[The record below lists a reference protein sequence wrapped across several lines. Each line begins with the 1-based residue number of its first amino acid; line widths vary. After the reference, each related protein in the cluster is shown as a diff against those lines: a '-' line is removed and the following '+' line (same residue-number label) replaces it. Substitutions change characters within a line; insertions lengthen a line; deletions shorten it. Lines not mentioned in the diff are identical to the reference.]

1 MKRLAVTILWSTILI
16 VATASA
22 ETRPIRVLLLDGQS
36 AGPYHNWQLTT
47 PVLKKELEDTGRF
60 RVTIATSPQSGGDF
74 SSFKPE
80 FSEYQVIVFNYDAP
94 DWPADLRSQFEH
106 YIENGGGLVIVHAA
120 DNAFPN
126 WPAFNLMAGIGGWR
140 ARNESAGPLWYF
152 KDGKLVSDTSPG
164 SAGSHGNRLPFQIE
178 TRVPEHP
185 IVKGL
190 PPVWMHAADELYASL
205 RGPGKDMTVL
215 ATAHSDPN
223 NKGTGRD
230 EPMLMVLNYGRGRIF
245 HTTLGHDV
253 AALSDVGFITTFQR
267 GTEWAATG
275 NVTQKM
281 PAGFPT
287 ADTVSFRVDIAE
299 MDPAFVKGQ
308 VAVSGGSGSKGSPA
322 PPPQPSSESLGI
334 FESQSDVG
342 SVTPPGTLVYEP
354 AAHTYT
360 ITAAGA
366 NLWSTV
372 DAFHFAWKKVSGNIS
387 LTADIDFPI
396 KTGNP
401 NPHRK
406 ALLMF
411 RQSLDADG
419 VYVDAA
425 QHGSGLTAL
434 QYRLA
439 EGATT
444 QDIELD
450 LSSPKRL
457 RLEKRGDTITM
468 FLSMGGE
475 PLHQVGSS
483 IKLHLNEPFYVGL
496 GVCSHD
502 VKAVE
507 KAVFSN
513 VELKALASGTADN
526 LALYSTLQTIGT
538 EDNSRRAMVYTTRGR
553 FEAPNWTKDGNTLL
567 FNQDGKIMKIPAAGG
582 TPDSVNTGAATRCN
596 GSHGLS
602 SDGKWLAISC
612 SMPEKPESRIYVVP
626 SSGGPP
632 RLITEHPNSY
642 WHSWSP
648 EGKTIVFTRP
658 DHGSLNIYAISAE
671 GGEERA
677 LTAGNGISDDPDYS
691 PDGKYIYFNSDRSG
705 SMQIWRMRPDG
716 GVPEQV
722 TSDDLVN
729 WTPHISPDGKSMVFL
744 SYEKGVT
751 GHPANKDVVL
761 RIMSM
766 DDKKVRVLVNI
777 VGGSGTINVPS
788 WAPDS
793 HHLAF
798 VTYQMLPA
806 EEDEATS
813 EGSPQHKMEI
823 YAGAR

>member
-1 MKRLAVTILWSTILI
+1 MKRLAFTILWSTLF
-16 VATASA
+16 VASSSA
-22 ETRPIRVLLLDGQS
+22 ETGPIRVLLLDGQS
-36 AGPYHNWQLTT
+36 AGAYHNWRLTT
-47 PVLKKELEDTGRF
+47 TVLKKELEDSGRF
-60 RVTIATSPQSGGDF
+60 RVTVATSPQFGSDF
-74 SSFKPE
+74 SSFMPE
-80 FSEYQVIVFNYDAP
+80 FSKYQVIVFNYDGP
-94 DWPADLRSQFEH
+94 DWPADLRLQFVH
-106 YIENGGGLVIVHAA
+106 YIEDGGGLVIVHAA

-126 WPAFNLMAGIGGWR
+126 WPAFNQMTGVGGWR
-140 ARNESAGPLWYF
+140 DRNEKAGPLWYF
-152 KDGKLVSDTSPG
+152 KDGKLVSDTSLG

-185 IVKGL
+185 IMKGL
-190 PPVWMHAADELYASL
+190 PHVWMHAADELYATL

-275 NVTQKM
+275 KVTQKV

-299 MDPAFVKGQ
+299 MDPAFTKGP
-308 VAVSGGSGSKGSPA
+308 VTTSGGSGSKGSPA
-322 PPPQPSSESLGI
+322 PESFGI
-334 FESQSDVG
+334 FEGQSDVG
-342 SVTPPGTLVYEP
+342 SVTPPGNLAYDP
-354 AAHTYT
+354 IAGTYT
-360 ITAAGA
+360 IVAAGA

-372 DAFHFAWKKVSGNIS
+372 DGFHFVWKKVSGDVS
-387 LTADIDFPI
+387 LAADIDFPI

-411 RQSLDADG
+411 RQSLDAGG

-439 EGATT
+439 HDATT

-450 LSSPKRL
+450 ISSPKRL
-457 RLEKRGDTITM
+457 RLEKRGDTVTM
-468 FLSMGGE
+468 FLSMGNE

-483 IKLHLNEPFYVGL
+483 IKLQLREPFYVGL

-502 VKAVE
+502 VKTVE
-507 KAVFSN
+507 KAIFSN
-513 VELKALASGTADN
+513 VELKTLPPARPGN

-553 FEAPNWTKDGNTLL
+553 FEAPNWTKDGSTLI
-567 FNQDGKIMKIPAAGG
+567 FNQDGKIMKISATGG
-582 TPDSVNTGAATRCN
+582 TPDAVDIGAAIRCN

-602 SDGKWLAISC
+602 PDGKWLAISC
-612 SMPEKPESRIYVVP
+612 GMPEKPESHIYIVP
-626 SSGGPP
+626 SQGGTP
-632 RLITEHPNSY
+632 RLVTEHPNSY

-648 EGKTIVFTRP
+648 DGKTLVFTRP
-658 DHGSLNIYAISAE
+658 DHGSLNIYAIPAE

-677 LTAGNGISDDPDYS
+677 LTTGMGVSDDPDYS
-691 PDGKYIYFNSDRSG
+691 PDGKWIYFNSDRSG
-705 SMQIWRMRPDG
+705 TMQIWRMYPDG
-716 GVPEQV
+716 SNPEQV
-722 TSDDLVN
+722 TSDDMVN
-729 WTPHISPDGKSMVFL
+729 WTPHVSPDGKSMVFL

-761 RIMSM
+761 RVMSLN
-766 DDKKVRVLVNI
+766 DIKVMVLVNI

-798 VTYQMLPA
+798 VSYQMLPA
-806 EEDEATS
+806 DDEQGMKEDASQSRT
-813 EGSPQHKMEI
+813 EI
-823 YAGAR
+823 SARTR

>member
-1 MKRLAVTILWSTILI
+1 LFERGEVRVKRLAFTALWSTILFA
-16 VATASA
+16 ATACAATDS
-22 ETRPIRVLLLDGQS
+22 IRVLLIDGQS
-36 AGPYHNWQLTT
+36 AGAYHNWPLTT
-47 PVLKKELEDTGRF
+47 QVLKRELEDTGRF
-60 RVTIATSPQSGGDF
+60 RVSVATSPQSGGAF
-74 SSFKPE
+74 STFLPE
-80 FSEYQVIVFNYDAP
+80 FNKYQVVVFNYDGP
-94 DWPADLRSQFEH
+94 DWPANLRLQFEH
-106 YIENGGGLVIVHAA
+106 YMENGGGLVIVHAA
-120 DNAFPN
+120 DNSFPN
-126 WPAFNLMAGIGGWR
+126 WPAFNQMTGIGGWR
-140 ARNESAGPLWYF
+140 NRNETSGPLWYF

-164 SAGSHGNRLPFQIE
+164 PAGSHGNRLPFRIE
-178 TRVPEHP
+178 TREPEQP
-185 IVKGL
+185 IMKGL
-190 PPVWMHAADELYASL
+190 PHVWTHSADELYATL
-205 RGPGKDMTVL
+205 RGPGKNMTVL

-230 EPMLMVLNYGRGRIF
+230 EPMLMVLTYGKGRIF
-245 HTTLGHDV
+245 HTTLGHDA
-253 AALSDVGFITTFQR
+253 AALSDVGFMTTFQR

-275 NVTQKM
+275 KVTQQV

-299 MDPAFVKGQ
+299 MDPSFAKGQ
-308 VAVSGGSGSKGSPA
+308 TTVSPGSGTRGSAVSL
-322 PPPQPSSESLGI
+322 PPPGSESLGV
-334 FESQSDVG
+334 FEGQSDVG
-342 SVTPPGTLVYEP
+342 SVTPAGTLVYDP

-366 NLWSTV
+366 NLWSTI
-372 DAFHFAWKKVSGNIS
+372 DAFHFVWKKVSGDVS
-387 LTADIDFPI
+387 LTANIDFPD
-396 KTGNP
+396 KTGSP
-401 NPHRK
+401 DPHRK

-419 VYVDAA
+419 VYADAA

-434 QYRLA
+434 QYRSSQ
-439 EGATT
+439 GATT

-450 LSSPKRL
+450 ISSPKRL

-468 FLSMGGE
+468 FLSIGSE

-483 IKLHLNEPFYVGL
+483 IKLPLQEPFYVGL

-502 VKAVE
+502 VKVVE
-507 KAVFSN
+507 KAFFSN
-513 VELKALASGTADN
+513 VELKALPPGKSDN

-538 EDNSRRAMVYTTRGR
+538 EDNSRRAMVYTTRSR

-582 TPDSVNTGAATRCN
+582 TPDSVNVGAATRCN

-602 SDGKWLAISC
+602 PDGKWLAITC
-612 SMPEKPESRIYVVP
+612 SMPDKPESRIYIVP
-626 SSGGPP
+626 SNGGAPH
-632 RLITEHPNSY
+632 LITEHPNSY

-648 EGKTIVFTRP
+648 DGKTIVFTRP

-677 LTAGNGISDDPDYS
+677 LTSGNGVSDDPDYA
-691 PDGKYIYFNSDRSG
+691 PDGKYIYFNSDRG
-705 SMQIWRMRPDG
+705 GTMQIWRMHPDG
-716 GVPEQV
+716 SGSEQV

-751 GHPANKDVVL
+751 GHPANKDVAL
-761 RIMSM
+761 RVMSM
-766 DDKKVRVLVNI
+766 DDKKVRVLVNL

-798 VTYQMLPA
+798 VSYQMLPA
-806 EEDEATS
+806 DEEGGNE
-813 EGSPQHKMEI
+813 
-823 YAGAR
+823 

>member
-1 MKRLAVTILWSTILI
+1 MTRLAFIILWNTVFFVTTLSA
-16 VATASA
+16 ATSQ
-22 ETRPIRVLLLDGQS
+22 IRVLLLDGHS

-47 PVLKKELEDTGRF
+47 PVLKKELEDSGRF
-60 RVTIATSPQSGGDF
+60 QVTVTTAPQSDGDF
-74 SSFKPE
+74 SSFRPK
-80 FSEYQVIVFNYDAP
+80 FNEYQVIVFNYDAP
-94 DWPADLRSQFEH
+94 DWPADLRLQFEH
-106 YIENGGGLVIVHAA
+106 YIENGGGLVIVHAS

-126 WPAFNLMAGIGGWR
+126 WPAFNQMAGIGGWR
-140 ARNESAGPLWYF
+140 NRNETSGPLWYF

-164 SAGSHGNRLPFQIE
+164 SAGSHGNRLPFRVE

-185 IVKGL
+185 IMKGL
-190 PPVWMHAADELYASL
+190 PPVWMHASDELYATL
-205 RGPGKDMTVL
+205 RGPGKNMTVL

-230 EPMLMVLNYGRGRIF
+230 EPMLMVLSYGKGRIF

-275 NVTQKM
+275 KVTQKV
-281 PAGFPT
+281 PTGFPT
-287 ADTVSFRVDIAE
+287 ADTVSIRVDLAE
-299 MDPAFVKGQ
+299 MDPAFAKGQ
-308 VAVSGGSGSKGSPA
+308 VTVSPRSSTTGSTTY
-322 PPPQPSSESLGI
+322 PSTARSESLGI
-334 FESQSDVG
+334 FEGQSDVG
-342 SVTPPGTLVYEP
+342 SVTPPGILVYDE

-360 ITAAGA
+360 IAAAGA

-372 DAFHFAWKKVSGNIS
+372 DAFHFVWKKISGDVS
-387 LTADIDFPI
+387 LTADIDFPA
-396 KTGNP
+396 KTENP

-411 RQSLDADG
+411 RQSLDTDG
-419 VYVDAA
+419 VYADAA

-439 EGATT
+439 PGATT

-450 LSSPKRL
+450 TRSPKRL

-468 FLSMGGE
+468 FLTMGSE
-475 PLHQVGSS
+475 PIHQVGSS
-483 IKLHLNEPFYVGL
+483 IKLHFREPFYVGL

-502 VKAVE
+502 VKVVE
-507 KAVFSN
+507 KAVFSSI
-513 VELKALASGTADN
+513 ELKSLAPLPPGE

-538 EDNSRRAMVYTTRGR
+538 EDNSRRGVVYTTRGR
-553 FEAPNWTKDGNTLL
+553 LEAPNWTKDGNSLL
-567 FNQDGKIMKIPAAGG
+567 FNQDGKIMKIPATSG
-582 TPDSVNTGAATRCN
+582 TPDAVNIGTATRCN

-602 SDGKWLAISC
+602 PDGKWLAISC
-612 SMPEKPESRIYVVP
+612 SMPEKPESRIYTVP
-626 SSGGPP
+626 SSGGTPL
-632 RLITEHPNSY
+632 LITEHPNSY

-648 EGKTIVFTRP
+648 DGKTIIFTRP
-658 DHGSLNIYAISAE
+658 DHGSLNIYSISAG

-677 LTAGNGISDDPDYS
+677 LTSGSGISDDPDYA

-705 SMQIWRMRPDG
+705 NMQIWRMRPDG
-716 GVPEQV
+716 SEPVQV
-722 TSDDLVN
+722 TFDDLVN

-751 GHPANKDVVL
+751 GHPANKDVAL

-766 DDKKVRVLVNI
+766 DDQKVSVLVNI

-793 HHLAF
+793 RHLAF
-798 VTYQMLPA
+798 VSYQMLPA
-806 EEDEATS
+806 DYDERS
-813 EGSPQHKMEI
+813 K
-823 YAGAR
+823 

>member
-1 MKRLAVTILWSTILI
+1 MKRLAIPVVWSLILFA
-16 VATASA
+16 ATASA
-22 ETRPIRVLLLDGQS
+22 ATDSIRVLLLDGQS
-36 AGPYHNWQLTT
+36 GGPYHNWQLTT
-47 PVLKKELEDTGRF
+47 QVLKRELEDTGRF
-60 RVTIATSPQSGGDF
+60 QVSVATSPQSGGDF
-74 SSFKPE
+74 STFLPE
-80 FSEYQVIVFNYDAP
+80 FNKYQVVVFNYDGP
-94 DWPADLRSQFEH
+94 DWPGDLRAQFEH
-106 YIENGGGLVIVHAA
+106 YIEDGGGLVIVHAA

-126 WPAFNLMAGIGGWR
+126 WPAFNQMAGVGGWR
-140 ARNESAGPLWYF
+140 NRNETSGPLWYF
-152 KDGKLVSDTSPG
+152 KDGKLVSDDSPG
-164 SAGSHGNRLPFQIE
+164 PAGSHGNRLPFRIE
-178 TRVPEHP
+178 TREPEHP
-185 IVKGL
+185 IMKGL
-190 PPVWMHAADELYASL
+190 PRVWMHSADELYATL
-205 RGPGKDMTVL
+205 RGPGKNMTVL

-230 EPMLMVLNYGRGRIF
+230 EPTLMTLAYGKGRIF

-253 AALSDVGFITTFQR
+253 AALSDVGFMTTFQR

-275 NVTQKM
+275 KVTQKV

-299 MDPAFVKGQ
+299 MDPAFGKGQ
-308 VAVSGGSGSKGSPA
+308 ATGSHGSGTTGSA
-322 PPPQPSSESLGI
+322 VALPPPSLESLGV
-334 FESQSDVG
+334 FEDQSDVG
-342 SVTPPGTLVYEP
+342 SVTPAGTLVYDP

-366 NLWSTV
+366 NLWSTI
-372 DAFHFAWKKVSGNIS
+372 DAFHFVWKKVSGDVS
-387 LTADIDFPI
+387 LVADIDFPD

-411 RQSLDADG
+411 RQSLDPDS
-419 VYVDAA
+419 VYADAA

-439 EGATT
+439 QGATT

-450 LSSPKRL
+450 TSSPKRL
-457 RLEKRGDTITM
+457 RLEKRGDTVTM
-468 FLSMGGE
+468 FLSMGSE

-483 IKLHLNEPFYVGL
+483 VKLHLHEPFYVGL

-502 VKAVE
+502 VKVAE

-513 VELKALASGTADN
+513 VELKALPPGKSDN

-538 EDNSRRAMVYTTRGR
+538 EDNSRRTMLYTTRGR
-553 FEAPNWTKDGNTLL
+553 FEAPNWRKDGNTLL

-582 TPDSVNTGAATRCN
+582 TPDSVNIGAATRCN

-602 SDGKWLAISC
+602 PDGKWLAISC
-612 SMPEKPESRIYVVP
+612 SMPERPESRIYIVP
-626 SSGGPP
+626 SNGGTP

-648 EGKTIVFTRP
+648 DGKTIVFSRP
-658 DHGSLNIYAISAE
+658 DHGSLNIYAISVE

-677 LTAGNGISDDPDYS
+677 LTSGNGVSDDPDYS
-691 PDGKYIYFNSDRSG
+691 PDGRYIYFNSDRG
-705 SMQIWRMRPDG
+705 GTMQIWRMRPDG
-716 GVPEQV
+716 SGPEQI

-761 RIMSM
+761 RIMSL
-766 DDKKVRVLVNI
+766 DDKKVRVLVNL

-798 VTYQMLPA
+798 VSYQMLPA
-806 EEDEATS
+806 DEEGGNE
-813 EGSPQHKMEI
+813 
-823 YAGAR
+823 